1 MKNSPWFIKTALP
14 SPLIKNILDIFPS
27 NTDRIVEPDSLTYS
41 TTSNNISCYGLSD
54 GNATINISGGVAP
67 YSQNWGSSDPL
78 ALSFGM
84 HYYTISDTNGCSLS
98 DSLFITEPT
107 QLLASIFSTNVT
119 CYGGNNGT
127 AVLSVSGGTPT
138 YLEN

>member
-1 MKNSPWFIKTALP
+1 
-14 SPLIKNILDIFPS
+14 
-27 NTDRIVEPDSLTYS
+27 
-41 TTSNNISCYGLSD
+41 
-54 GNATINISGGVAP
+54 
-67 YSQNWGSSDPL
+67 
-78 ALSFGM
+78 M

-127 AVLSVSGGTPT
+127 AVLSVSGGTPSYIENWFGYDNFALTAGT
-138 YLEN
+138 YFYSVTDSNGCSINDSITITQSQDSLTSTLTPTNLSSCLSLIHI